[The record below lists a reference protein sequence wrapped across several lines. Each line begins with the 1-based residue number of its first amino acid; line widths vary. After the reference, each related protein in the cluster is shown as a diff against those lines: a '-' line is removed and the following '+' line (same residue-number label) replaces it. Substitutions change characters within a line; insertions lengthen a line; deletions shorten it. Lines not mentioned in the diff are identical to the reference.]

1 MLLKPSSSKFVGF
14 LCASIIPLLV
24 TGPFLPDLLLSIL
37 SLFFFFLCLKNS
49 FYKIFYN
56 NYFLAFLAFWLVCIL
71 SSLLSEDIFLSLKSS
86 LPFIRIGIF
95 AIFISFLIK
104 QDDSILKYF
113 YIFFFFTFS
122 ILIID
127 GYYQYFNKYNLLGFP
142 IGTHNRVSSFFGDEL
157 ILGSYL
163 VRLMPLFIALFVIRE
178 KKTTIEKISF
188 LIILILTSVLIFI
201 SGERASTLFLLI
213 GSIFLLI
220 FLSKFKKISIIIFLI
235 IVSIISILLVSDSK
249 LNYRYVKSPMESMIV
264 DVDKPKKHLVF
275 FSETHD
281 SLIRTAWNM
290 FLQRPI
296 LGHGPKMYRKK
307 CDDPNLMVGIA
318 SCQPHPHN
326 FYIQLLAETG
336 FVGFSFLSGLL
347 IFFIFVILKHAKK
360 YIFDRK
366 IWLSDYKICLFAGLL
381 ITIWP
386 ITTNGNIFT
395 NHLMI
400 FYSLQIGFFIKE

>member
-1 MLLKPSSSKFVGF
+1 MILKPISLKFISF
-14 LCASIIPLLV
+14 LSAFIIPLLV

-37 SLFFFFLCLKNS
+37 SLFFLYLCLRNN
-49 FYKIFYN
+49 FYKFFYN
-56 NYFLAFLAFWLVCIL
+56 NYFLVFLIFWIVCIL
-71 SSLLSEDIFLSLKSS
+71 SSLLSDDILLSLKSS
-86 LPFIRIGIF
+86 LAFIRIGIF
-95 AIFISFLIK
+95 AILISFLIK
-104 QDDSILKYF
+104 QDESILKYF
-113 YIFFFFTFS
+113 YIFFFLTFS

-142 IGTHNRVSSFFGDEL
+142 VGTHDRVSSFFGDEL

-178 KKTTIEKISF
+178 NKKNIEKIIF

-201 SGERASTLFLLI
+201 SGERASMLFFLI

-220 FLSKFKKISIIIFLI
+220 FLSKFKKINFIIFLI
-235 IVSIISILLVSDSK
+235 IVSIISIILTSDSK
-249 LNYRYVKSPMESMIV
+249 LNDRYIKSPIESMFV
-264 DVDKPKKHLVF
+264 DEPKHKIIF

-290 FLQRPI
+290 FLDKPI

-307 CDDPNLMVGIA
+307 CNDPTLMVGI
-318 SCQPHPHN
+318 SPCQPHPHN

-336 FVGFSFLSGLL
+336 FVGFSFLAGLL
-347 IFFIFVILKHAKK
+347 IFFTFVILKHTKK
-360 YIFDRK
+360 YIFDGK

-386 ITTNGNIFT
+386 ITTNGNFFT

-400 FYSLQIGFFIKE
+400 LYGLQMGFFIKK